1 MNIKKATSKKL
12 IVEAQRLYDCIE
24 NKGGFSAWDMLVLES
39 IRDELQR
46 RGYTERLTITF
57 VS

>member
-1 MNIKKATSKKL
+1 MDIKKATSKKL

-24 NKGGFSAWDMLVLES
+24 NEGGFSSYDVLVLES

-46 RGYTERLTITF
+46 RRYSERLAITF
-57 VS
+57 VN

>member
-1 MNIKKATSKKL
+1 MDIKKATIKKL

-24 NKGGFSAWDMLVLES
+24 NEGGFSSCDVLVLES

-57 VS
+57 VN

>member
-1 MNIKKATSKKL
+1 MKIKKATSKKL
-12 IVEAQRLYDCIE
+12 IAEAQRLWEGIE
-24 NKGGFSAWDMLVLES
+24 NDGGFGSCAVLVLES

-57 VS
+57 VN